1 VVISDKLNVVR
12 IMDGFTILF
21 RKNNIVGKLLD
32 ALPCGLLAI
41 TEDGKIVRLN
51 NVIERV
57 FGVKNAELIGKSY
70 GKALHCINVREDHN
84 KCGSANGCA
93 ECEIRKVAL
102 MALNSN
108 EKKRRRVALQ
118 VSINSHVKDVSFLIC
133 ASPLKVGS
141 DRLCILTIEDIT
153 NLKYILPPNS
163 EEGFR
168 GIVCSDEKMKTL
180 CKSVKQIAH
189 TDAPVLIQGESG
201 TGKELVAQAIHKE
214 SRRANSR
221 FVTINCGALPL
232 GLLESELFG
241 HVKGAFTG
249 AHYDKKGRF
258 ELADGGT
265 IFLDEVAELNPEMQ
279 VKFLRVLQD
288 GGFERV
294 GETRTRRVDVRVISA
309 TNVDL
314 EKAVTEGRFRRDLY
328 YRLCVMPI
336 NIPPLRERGG
346 DIQLL
351 TKHFL
356 KQFSE
361 ESFRGNIKLSKRTIS
376 IFDKHMWPGNCRE
389 LQNVIQYALVQCW
402 GNVIDPEHLPA
413 NLFAAGAENF
423 TLPRRAPKLDDK
435 TVLEALQKAG
445 GNKRRAAEILGV
457 SRSTL
462 YRFFERHRQQS

>member
-12 IMDGFTILF
+12 IMDGITTLF
-21 RKNNIVGKLLD
+21 RKNNLVSKLLD
-32 ALPCGLLAI
+32 ALPCGLLII
-41 TEDGKIVRLN
+41 TDDGKIVRLN

-57 FGVKNAELIGKSY
+57 FGVKNAELIGKGY
-70 GKALHCINVREDHN
+70 GKALHCINVCEDHN
-84 KCGSANGCA
+84 RCESTNGCA
-93 ECEIRKVAL
+93 GCEVRILAL

-153 NLKYILPPNS
+153 NLKSILPPNS

-201 TGKELVAQAIHKE
+201 TGKELVAQAVHKE

-221 FVTINCGALPL
+221 FVTVNCGALPL

-249 AHYDKKGRF
+249 AHYGKKGRF

-314 EKAVTEGRFRRDLY
+314 EKAVTDGRFRRDLY

-389 LQNVIQYALVQCW
+389 LQNVIQYALVQCR
-402 GNVIDPEHLPA
+402 GNMIEPEHLPA

-423 TLPRRAPKLDDK
+423 ISPRRAPKLDDK
-435 TVLEALQKAG
+435 TVLEALQKSG

>member
-1 VVISDKLNVVR
+1 
-12 IMDGFTILF
+12 MDDITRLF
-21 RKNNIVGKLLD
+21 RENNLVSKLLN
-32 ALPCGLLAI
+32 ALPCGIFAI
-41 TEDGKIVRLN
+41 TEDGRVVGLN
-51 NVIERV
+51 NVIEQI
-57 FGVKNAELIGKSY
+57 FDVKNVELIGKGY
-70 GKALHCINVREDHN
+70 GKALRCINVCEGQDR
-84 KCGSANGCA
+84 CGSTNGCA
-93 ECEIRKVAL
+93 DCEVRKLAL
-102 MALNSN
+102 MALYSN
-108 EKKRRRVALQ
+108 MKKRRRVALQ

-133 ASPLKVGS
+133 ASPLKIGS
-141 DRLCILTIEDIT
+141 DRLCILTVEDIT
-153 NLKYILPPNS
+153 NLKSILPPQS
-163 EEGFR
+163 GEGFR
-168 GIVCSDEKMKTL
+168 GIVCSDEKMKAL

-201 TGKELVAQAIHKE
+201 TGKELVAQAIHKD

-221 FVTINCGALPL
+221 FVTVNCGALPL

-314 EKAVTEGRFRRDLY
+314 EKAIAGSRFRRDLY
-328 YRLCVMPI
+328 YRLCVMPV

-346 DIQLL
+346 DIELL
-351 TKHFL
+351 AKHFL

-361 ESFRGNIKLSKRTIS
+361 EWFRSNIKLSERTIS
-376 IFDKHMWPGNCRE
+376 IFNKHLWPGNCRE
-389 LQNVIQYALVQCW
+389 LQNVIQYALVQCQ
-402 GNVIDPEHLPA
+402 GDTIEPRHLPA
-413 NLFAAGAENF
+413 NLFAAGAENIIQ
-423 TLPRRAPKLDDK
+423 PRRAPKLDDK
-435 TVLEALQKAG
+435 TVLGALQNAG

-462 YRFFERHRQQS
+462 YRFFDRHRQQS

>member
-1 VVISDKLNVVR
+1 
-12 IMDGFTILF
+12 MDGFTILF

>member
-1 VVISDKLNVVR
+1 VVR
-12 IMDGFTILF
+12 IKINALKIMDDITRRF
-21 RKNNIVGKLLD
+21 RENNFVSRLLD
-32 ALPCGLLAI
+32 ALPCGILAI
-41 TEDGKIVRLN
+41 SEDGKVVRLN
-51 NVIERV
+51 NVTEQI
-57 FGVKNAELIGKSY
+57 FGVKNAELIGKGY
-70 GKALHCINVREDHN
+70 GKALRCINVCEGQDR
-84 KCGSANGCA
+84 CGSTNGCA
-93 ECEIRKVAL
+93 DCEVRKLAL
-102 MALNSN
+102 MALYSN
-108 EKKRRRVALQ
+108 EKKRRRVVLQ
-118 VSINSHVKDVSFLIC
+118 VSINSHFKDVSFLIS
-133 ASPLKVGS
+133 ASPLKFGS
-141 DRLCILTIEDIT
+141 DRLCILTIEDIS
-153 NLKYILPPNS
+153 NLKSILTPNS
-163 EEGFR
+163 EKGFQ

-180 CKSVKQIAH
+180 CKTVKQIAL

-221 FVTINCGALPL
+221 FVTVNCGALPL

-294 GETRTRRVDVRVISA
+294 GEARTKRVDVRVISA

-314 EKAVTEGRFRRDLY
+314 ENAVADGRFRRDLY
-328 YRLCVMPI
+328 YRLCVMPVK
-336 NIPPLRERGG
+336 IPPLRERGG
-346 DIQLL
+346 DIELL
-351 TKHFL
+351 AKHFL

-361 ESFRGNIKLSKRTIS
+361 ESFRGNIKLSERTIS
-376 IFDKHMWPGNCRE
+376 ILNKHHWPGNCRE
-389 LQNVIQYALVQCW
+389 LQNVIQYTLVQCQ
-402 GNVIDPEHLPA
+402 GNMIEPEYLPA

-423 TLPRRAPKLDDK
+423 IQPRRAPKLDDK
-435 TVLEALQKAG
+435 TVLQALQKAG

-462 YRFFERHRQQS
+462 YRFFDRHRQQS

>member
-1 VVISDKLNVVR
+1 MVDLEKV
-12 IMDGFTILF
+12 F
-21 RKNNIVGKLLD
+21 RENNLVSKLLN
-32 ALPCGLLAI
+32 ALPCGILAI
-41 TEDGKIVRLN
+41 TEDGKVVRLN
-51 NVIERV
+51 NVIEQL
-57 FGVKNAELIGKSY
+57 FGVKNAELIGKGY
-70 GKALHCINVREDHN
+70 GQALHCINVCEDQDG
-84 KCGSANGCA
+84 CGSTNGCA
-93 ECEIRKVAL
+93 DCEVRKLAL
-102 MALNSN
+102 MALYSN

-141 DRLCILTIEDIT
+141 DRICLLTIEDIT
-153 NLKYILPPNS
+153 NLKSILPPNS
-163 EEGFR
+163 EEGLR

>member
-1 VVISDKLNVVR
+1 MVIRAILYVVS
-12 IMDGFTILF
+12 IMENIKRFF
-21 RKNNIVGKLLD
+21 RENNSVSNLLD
-32 ALPCGLLAI
+32 ALPCGVLAI
-41 TEDGKIVRLN
+41 TGDGKVVRLN
-51 NVIERV
+51 NVIEQI
-57 FGVKNAELIGKSY
+57 FGVKKVELIGKGY
-70 GKALHCINVREDHN
+70 GKALGCINTCEGGDR
-84 KCGSANGCA
+84 CGSANGCA
-93 ECEIRKVAL
+93 DCEVRKLAL
-102 MALNSN
+102 MALYSN
-108 EKKRRRVALQ
+108 DKKRRRVALQ
-118 VSINSHVKDVSFLIC
+118 VNINSHVKDVSFLMC
-133 ASPLKVGS
+133 ASPLKFGG

-153 NLKYILPPNS
+153 NLKSILPPSS
-163 EEGFR
+163 EEGFQE
-168 GIVCSDEKMKTL
+168 IVCSDEKMKAL
-180 CKSVKQIAH
+180 CKTVKQIAH

-214 SRRANSR
+214 SRRVNSR
-221 FVTINCGALPL
+221 FVTVNCGALPL

-314 EKAVTEGRFRRDLY
+314 EKAVAEKRFRRDLY
-328 YRLCVMPI
+328 YRLCVMPV
-336 NIPPLRERGG
+336 NIPPLRERGR
-346 DIQLL
+346 DIELL
-351 TKHFL
+351 AKHFL

-361 ESFRGNIKLSKRTIS
+361 ESFRGNIKLSERTIS
-376 IFDKHMWPGNCRE
+376 LFNKHLWPGNCRE
-389 LQNVIQYALVQCW
+389 MQNVIQYALVQCQ
-402 GNVIDPEHLPA
+402 GDMIEPEHLPA

-423 TLPRRAPKLDDK
+423 IQPRRAPKLDEK
-435 TVLEALQKAG
+435 AVLEALQKAG

-462 YRFFERHRQQS
+462 YRFFDRQRQLS

>member
-1 VVISDKLNVVR
+1 VVGIKINVLT
-12 IMDGFTILF
+12 IMDDITRRF
-21 RKNNIVGKLLD
+21 RENNLVSRLLD
-32 ALPCGLLAI
+32 ALPCGILAI
-41 TEDGKIVRLN
+41 SEEGNVVRLN
-51 NVIERV
+51 NVTEQI
-57 FGVKNAELIGKSY
+57 FGVKNAELIGEGY
-70 GKALHCINVREDHN
+70 GRALCCINVCEGQDR
-84 KCGSANGCA
+84 CGSTNGCA
-93 ECEIRKVAL
+93 DCEVRKLAL
-102 MALNSN
+102 MALYSN
-108 EKKRRRVALQ
+108 EKKRRRVVLQ
-118 VSINSHVKDVSFLIC
+118 VSINSHIKDVSFLIC
-133 ASPLKVGS
+133 ASPLKFGS
-141 DRLCILTIEDIT
+141 GRLCILTIEDIS
-153 NLKYILPPNS
+153 NLKSILPPNS
-163 EEGFR
+163 EDGFR
-168 GIVCSDEKMKTL
+168 GIVCSDEKMKAL
-180 CKSVKQIAH
+180 CKTVKQIAP

-221 FVTINCGALPL
+221 FVTVNCGALPL

-294 GETRTRRVDVRVISA
+294 GEARTKRVDVRVISA

-314 EKAVTEGRFRRDLY
+314 ENAVADGRFRRDLY
-328 YRLCVMPI
+328 YRLCVMPVK
-336 NIPPLRERGG
+336 IPPLRERGG
-346 DIQLL
+346 DVELL
-351 TKHFL
+351 AKHFL

-361 ESFRGNIKLSKRTIS
+361 ESFRGNIKLSERTIS
-376 IFDKHMWPGNCRE
+376 ILNKHHWPGNCRE
-389 LQNVIQYALVQCW
+389 LQNVIQYTLVQCQ
-402 GNVIDPEHLPA
+402 GNMIEPEYLPA

-423 TLPRRAPKLDDK
+423 IQPRRVPKLDDK

-462 YRFFERHRQQS
+462 YRFFDRYRQQS

>member
-1 VVISDKLNVVR
+1 VISIKINALK
-12 IMDGFTILF
+12 IMDDITRLF
-21 RKNNIVGKLLD
+21 RENNLVSRLLD
-32 ALPCGLLAI
+32 ALPCGILAI
-41 TEDGKIVRLN
+41 TEDGNVVRLN
-51 NVIERV
+51 NVIEQI
-57 FGVKNAELIGKSY
+57 FGVKNAELFGKGY
-70 GKALHCINVREDHN
+70 GKALHCINVCEGQDG
-84 KCGSANGCA
+84 CGSTNGCA
-93 ECEIRKVAL
+93 DCEVRKLAL
-102 MALNSN
+102 MALYSN
-108 EKKRRRVALQ
+108 EKKRRRVVLQ
-118 VSINSHVKDVSFLIC
+118 VSINSHIKDVSFLIC
-133 ASPLKVGS
+133 ASPLKFGS
-141 DRLCILTIEDIT
+141 DRLCLLTIEDIS
-153 NLKYILPPNS
+153 NLKSILPPNS

-168 GIVCSDEKMKTL
+168 GIVCSDKRMKAL
-180 CKSVKQIAH
+180 CKTVKQIAL

-221 FVTINCGALPL
+221 FVTVNCGALPL

-249 AHYDKKGRF
+249 AHYEKKGRF

-294 GETRTRRVDVRVISA
+294 GETRTKRVDVRVISA
-309 TNVDL
+309 TNVNL
-314 EKAVTEGRFRRDLY
+314 EKAVTDGRFRRDLY
-328 YRLCVMPI
+328 YRLCVMPV

-346 DIQLL
+346 DIELMA
-351 TKHFL
+351 KHFL

-361 ESFRGNIKLSKRTIS
+361 ESFRTNIKLSERTIS
-376 IFDKHMWPGNCRE
+376 IFNKHLWPGNCRE
-389 LQNVIQYALVQCW
+389 LQNIIQYALVQCQ
-402 GNVIDPEHLPA
+402 GNMIEPEHLPA

-423 TLPRRAPKLDDK
+423 IQPRTAPKLDDRS
-435 TVLEALQKAG
+435 VLEALQKAG
-445 GNKRRAAEILGV
+445 GNKLRAAEILGV